1 MNIEELLEGISSVV
15 FHATTI
21 NSGLKILQSDALTS
35 KSGQVSFTRSLAG
48 EYHSYNKIVGII
60 FEVDGRAL
68 SARYKAKPVAGYHHD
83 YVDEA
88 DYDPDYKSE
97 TDQMEDR
104 LLTPEIKGFKRYVR
118 SAIIY
123 VPAEYLK
130 SSREDELGENY
141 LENLRNVFKLI
152 EVLRAEGINYRS
164 VTSHAGL
171 FDRKRDET
179 SKLMP
184 LYQDMLRAAGEL
196 DDGDVEEEEEESP
209 YSVSVEVGDD
219 PDATV
224 YALMDDARTLKVFTY
239 GEVKSQSGMR
249 NDEDYSALEAYLH
262 KIKLVPANMPIA
274 FFET

>member
-48 EYHSYNKIVGII
+48 EYHSYHKIVGVI

-68 SARYKAKPVAGYHHD
+68 SARYKAKPVAGYHAD
-83 YVDEA
+83 NVNDD
-88 DYDPDYKSE
+88 DYDPDYQSN

-104 LLTPEIKGFKRYVR
+104 LLTSEIKGFNRYVK
-118 SAIIY
+118 SAVIY
-123 VPAEYLK
+123 VPAEYVK

-141 LENLRNVFKLI
+141 LENVRNVFKLI
-152 EVLRAEGINYRS
+152 EVLRAEGIGYRT

-179 SKLMP
+179 SKLLS

-196 DDGDVEEEEEESP
+196 DDGDVEEEESP
-209 YSVSVEVGDD
+209 YSVSVEADDD
-219 PDATV
+219 PDATT
-224 YALMDDARTLKVFTY
+224 YELTDGERSIKVFSY
-239 GEVKSQSGMR
+239 GEVKAQSGMR
-249 NDEDYSALEAYLH
+249 NDEDYSALEAFLH